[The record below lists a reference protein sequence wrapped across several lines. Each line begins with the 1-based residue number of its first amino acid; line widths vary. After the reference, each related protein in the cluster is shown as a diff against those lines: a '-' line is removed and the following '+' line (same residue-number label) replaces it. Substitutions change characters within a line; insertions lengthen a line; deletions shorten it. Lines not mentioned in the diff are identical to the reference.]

1 MIHTGLPYDFEQ
13 MEEIRE
19 NGAIVDM
26 SDIDFPGIKQEE
38 QSKTVF
44 IFLRNTGFSNIKLD
58 FSKCSYEER
67 ADILD
72 EYLTTGF
79 DVYIEE
85 LVEATREVILSV
97 LKESKEEKFFTK
109 EEAYRFYE
117 SHQDVCNEVLDILNS
132 SFLFVIKTTEAF
144 KDASVEEEV
153 TTKYVGANI
162 ANLFKMKDIEAILL
176 KLFDQH
182 HQPKYYTDIFT
193 LDNHPLYEAVH
204 ESTVFPAILFG
215 LGTEE
220 PEAWNAAFEEA
231 GV

>member
-13 MEEIRE
+13 MEKIRE
-19 NGAIVDM
+19 HGAIINM
-26 SDIDFPGIKQEE
+26 SDINFPGIRQEE

-67 ADILD
+67 VDILD

-79 DVYIEE
+79 NVYIKE

-97 LKESKEEKFFTK
+97 LKESKEENFFTK

-117 SHQDVCNEVLDILNS
+117 SHQDVCNEILDILNS
-132 SFLFVIKTTEAF
+132 SLLFVIKTTEAF
-144 KDASVEEEV
+144 KDASVEEET
-153 TTKYVGANI
+153 TTKCVGANI
-162 ANLFKMKDIEAILL
+162 AHLFKMKNVEAILL

-193 LDNHPLYEAVH
+193 LDNHSLYEAVH

-220 PEAWNAAFEEA
+220 PEAWDAALEKA
-231 GV
+231 GI